1 MSKDPIGFASGLN
14 IFQYAVSPVQ
24 WIDPLGLSGTL
35 AGRLADKVQRLPA
48 SQRPNTVAVIV
59 SKDGRIVVGRNQG
72 GVTNFEVQG
81 LLKDIPSNEF
91 DAQCAEVN
99 EISRAMNKGID
110 LTGAT
115 ISVANVRGINST
127 SGVHG
132 TDKTPCSVR
141 NHLLRKFNMN
151 LVRRC
156 GHHE

>member
-1 MSKDPIGFASGLN
+1 M
-14 IFQYAVSPVQ
+14 Q

-35 AGRLADKVQRLPA
+35 AGRLADKAQRLPA

-72 GVTNFEVQG
+72 GVTNPEVQG
-81 LLKDIPSNEF
+81 ALKDIPSNEF

-99 EISRAMNKGID
+99 AISRARNKGID

-115 ISVANVRGINST
+115 ISVANVRGRSST

-132 TDKTPCSVR
+132 KDKTPCSVC
-141 NHLLRKFNMN
+141 NHLLRKFDMN